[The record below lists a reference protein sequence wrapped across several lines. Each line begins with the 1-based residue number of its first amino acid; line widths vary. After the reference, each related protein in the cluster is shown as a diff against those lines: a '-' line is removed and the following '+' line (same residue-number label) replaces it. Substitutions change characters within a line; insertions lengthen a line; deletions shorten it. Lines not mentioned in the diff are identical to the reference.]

1 MKKLIL
7 GYFKCGFKIY
17 PVLFPLSLIIYPLN
31 LIPLFNGTFHWLNFT
46 ALILGVIFYI
56 ILFSI
61 YWPNRY
67 NYIK

>member
-7 GYFKCGFKIY
+7 GYFKCGCKIY
-17 PVLFPLSLIIYPLN
+17 PILFPLTLIIYPAN
-31 LIPLFNGTFHWLNFT
+31 LIPLFTGTFHWLNFT
-46 ALILGVIFYI
+46 ALTFGVIFYI

-67 NYIK
+67 NYV

>member
-7 GYFKCGFKIY
+7 GYFKCGCKIY
-17 PVLFPLSLIIYPLN
+17 PILFPLTLIIYPAN
-31 LIPLFNGTFHWLNFT
+31 LIPLFTGTFHWLNFT
-46 ALILGVIFYI
+46 ALTFGVIFYI

-67 NYIK
+67 KFI